1 MELNAFV
8 RIIKISLFDRIT
20 QPENKVTKGTSF
32 KPVTKIVTRL
42 PYKIVQFC
50 KSLHSE
56 TPYKLCELLLMT
68 NS

>member
-32 KPVTKIVTRL
+32 KTVTKIVTRL

-50 KSLHSE
+50 K
-56 TPYKLCELLLMT
+56 
-68 NS
+68 